1 MELQPA
7 VTVVIP
13 MLNASG
19 HIATLLDSLWA
30 QDFEGP
36 WEIIAVDNGSVD
48 GTAQLTRELL
58 EAPPPKNLLRG
69 EVILVPSPQG
79 YATPRNAGARHS
91 RAPLLAFCDADGAV
105 DEGWLTAIV
114 RALGDHPLVASAKI
128 YVTDVSK
135 RHSVDPGN
143 DALRLP
149 SLRGIDFV
157 TTAGMGCSSE
167 LFALLG
173 GFDTHFDCGGEDPD
187 FSLRARSQ
195 FGTEPF
201 LASDAAYWSSIPKHL
216 RTRFTKGLRDGRA
229 EVRLYVRHRE
239 SVLREP
245 SGPLTTLIDM
255 SVIVWRVL
263 AYPWRRGR
271 SESIL
276 REAGCTIGRA
286 IWSIRLGVRCF

>member
-1 MELQPA
+1 
-7 VTVVIP
+7 
-13 MLNASG
+13 MLNANDHLEALFSS
-19 HIATLLDSLWA
+19 LLA
-30 QDFEGP
+30 QDFDGE

-48 GTAQLTRELL
+48 GTADTARRLL
-58 EAPPPKNLLRG
+58 EADPPPNLIRH
-69 EVILVPSPQG
+69 EVLSVPSPQG
-79 YATPRNAGARHS
+79 YATPRNAGAR
-91 RAPLLAFCDADGAV
+91 RATAPLLAFCDTDGAV

-114 RALGDHPLVASAKI
+114 RALGDHPLVASLKI
-128 YVTDVSK
+128 RTTDVSA
-135 RHSVDPGN
+135 R
-143 DALRLP
+143 DAIPPEVREQS
-149 SLRGIDFV
+149 SLRMFELEFASTG
-157 TTAGMGCSSE
+157 GMGCTMD
-167 LFALLG
+167 LFEALD
-173 GFDTHFDCGGEDPD
+173 GFDTHFDLGGEDVD
-187 FSLRARSQ
+187 FSFRARFQ

-229 EVRLYVRHRE
+229 EVRLYIRHRE